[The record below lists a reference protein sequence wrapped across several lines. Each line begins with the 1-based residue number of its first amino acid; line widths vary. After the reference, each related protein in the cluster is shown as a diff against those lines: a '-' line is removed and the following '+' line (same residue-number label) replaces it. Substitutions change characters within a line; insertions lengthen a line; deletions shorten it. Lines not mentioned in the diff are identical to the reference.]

1 MLNKLLFVIA
11 LGVFSGVASAPAQTL
26 PAQPTPTPA
35 AGAPVRVKGKI
46 IAARVQGHVEAT
58 STVAGAKQ
66 TVVLHDGDAVTDD
79 TQVVTAPGASVIL
92 IFSNGATVDVAPDST
107 LKIDEF
113 EQDPFGADVK
123 VADLKQEP
131 GTSTTRLNLTKGA
144 LVGKVVH
151 LNVDKGSE
159 FTVATPVG
167 AAGIRGTTFQIV
179 YRPGPNGTALFS
191 VVTAEGQ
198 VVFTGTAPGST
209 PVDISAGQQI
219 VVTFDVDSGLPTA
232 PIVLSDLSPAEAA
245 QIQTISQAIINS
257 MLGTTFSGTGGGA
270 GTSTVPSIP
279 APPPPITTPGA
290 GGP

>member
-1 MLNKLLFVIA
+1 M
-11 LGVFSGVASAPAQTL
+11 
-26 PAQPTPTPA
+26 
-35 AGAPVRVKGKI
+35 
-46 IAARVQGHVEAT
+46 
-58 STVAGAKQ
+58 
-66 TVVLHDGDAVTDD
+66 
-79 TQVVTAPGASVIL
+79 TAPGASVIL